1 LSHHPKTY
9 EKAPVAMGMD
19 LLGSDFPYASN
30 ALQGK
35 HALVCGASKGI
46 GRATAMMM
54 AKAGA
59 NVTVCARNAASLAEL
74 CDELSALG
82 AGEHASLV
90 LDLEDQAALQSSL
103 PLLLSQRGAVHILVN
118 NAAGP
123 PGGPLLGN
131 TLSDFDAPFRRHLH
145 AAHTLTQLIVPGR
158 EDAGYGRIIQ
168 IISTSVKEPIPN
180 IGLSNTLRGAMA
192 SWAKSLSRELAPCIT
207 INNVLPGFTDTDRLG
222 SLAASIQ
229 ERTGKS
235 LDEVQSGWLNQVPI
249 ERLIDPLETASALT
263 FLALPASGGIRGVS
277 LAVDGG
283 RLRSI

>member
-1 LSHHPKTY
+1 
-9 EKAPVAMGMD
+9 MD
-19 LLGSDFPYASN
+19 LLGTDFPYASN

-59 NVTVCARNAASLAEL
+59 NVTVCARNAASLSEL
-74 CDELSALG
+74 CDELSSLG
-82 AGEHASLV
+82 EGDHASLV
-90 LDLEDQAALQSSL
+90 LDLEDQAAITSSI
-103 PLLLSQRGAVHILVN
+103 PVLLSQRGAVHILVN

-131 TLSDFDAPFRRHLH
+131 TLNDFDAPFRRHLH
-145 AAHTLTQLIVPGR
+145 AAHTLTQLIVPGM
-158 EDAGYGRIIQ
+158 EGAGYGRIIQ

>member
-1 LSHHPKTY
+1 
-9 EKAPVAMGMD
+9 MDMD
-19 LLGSDFPYASN
+19 LLGADFPYASN
-30 ALQGK
+30 ALKGK

-59 NVTVCARNAASLAEL
+59 NVTVCARNSASLSDL
-74 CDELSALG
+74 CDELSGLG
-82 AGEHASLV
+82 EGEHASLV
-90 LDLEDQAALQSSL
+90 LDLEDQAAIQSSI
-103 PLLLSQRGAVHILVN
+103 PILLSQRGAVHILVN

-131 TLSDFDAPFRRHLH
+131 TLNDFDAPFRRHLH
-145 AAHTLTQLIVPGR
+145 AAHTLTQLIVPGM

-249 ERLIDPLETASALT
+249 ERLINPLETASALT

>member
-1 LSHHPKTY
+1 MSGHPKTY
-9 EKAPVAMGMD
+9 VSPPVAVTMD
-19 LLGSDFPYASN
+19 LLGDDFPYSN
-30 ALQGK
+30 TALKGK

-59 NVTVCARNAASLAEL
+59 NVTVCARNAASLATL
-74 CDELSALG
+74 CDELSHLG
-82 AGEHASLV
+82 GGEHAPLA
-90 LDLEDQAALQSSL
+90 LDLEDQDAIQSAI
-103 PLLLSQRGAVHILVN
+103 PLLLAERGMVHVLVN

-123 PGGPLLGN
+123 PGGPLLAN
-131 TLSDFDAPFRRHLH
+131 VLTDFEAPFKRHLH
-145 AAHTLTQLIVPGR
+145 AAHTLTQLLAPGM
-158 EDAGYGRIIQ
+158 EAEGYGRIIQ

-192 SWAKSLSRELAPCIT
+192 SWAKTLSRELAPCIT

-222 SLAASIQ
+222 SLASSIQ

-235 LDEVQSGWLNQVPI
+235 LEEVQSGWLGQVPI